1 MTDIKSLIKKRASIK
16 AKLTLFSTYLNVVK
30 SCEKLSETQLIEIEQ
45 RLNAFESLYEKYDT
59 LQIHLEEAVDEP
71 SEQYAERE
79 TFENLYYALIASARQ
94 LTLEESRPLKSRAE
108 GADKESP
115 RTQNIVLSANHL
127 NASKVVLLST
137 AVVKVSDAAGNLH
150 DARVLLDNGSTANFI
165 SEDFCRKLRI
175 HIYPVKSNVRGINDQ
190 ASACSHGC
198 TIRLKSD
205 HSNFEIGLD
214 CYVISKVSSSIP
226 STYVHKD
233 NISLPSNIVLA
244 DPNFYTPSSIDI
256 LVGAEI
262 FWGIIG
268 MNRITLGKNMPTLVE
283 SKLGWL

>member
-45 RLNAFESLYEKYDT
+45 RLNAFETLYEKYDT

-79 TFENLYYALIASARQ
+79 TFETCYYAVFFAR
-94 LTLEESRPLKSRAE
+94 TR
-108 GADKESP
+108 
-115 RTQNIVLSANHL
+115 
-127 NASKVVLLST
+127 
-137 AVVKVSDAAGNLH
+137 
-150 DARVLLDNGSTANFI
+150 
-165 SEDFCRKLRI
+165 
-175 HIYPVKSNVRGINDQ
+175 
-190 ASACSHGC
+190 
-198 TIRLKSD
+198 
-205 HSNFEIGLD
+205 LD

-268 MNRITLGKNMPTLVE
+268 MNRITLGNYCGKVLALCSLSFKPRRPRFAWTQGRQTTFVFVVVVRT
-283 SKLGWL
+283 SISS

>member
-1 MTDIKSLIKKRASIK
+1 MADIKGLIKKRASIK

-30 SCEKLSETQLIEIEQ
+30 SCEKLSDTQLIEIEQ
-45 RLNAFESLYEKYDT
+45 RLNTFESLYEKYDT

-71 SEQYAERE
+71 CEQYAERE
-79 TFENLYYALIASARQ
+79 EFENLYYALVASARQ
-94 LTLEESRPLKSRAE
+94 LV
-108 GADKESP
+108 G
-115 RTQNIVLSANHL
+115 SARKHL
-127 NASKVVLLST
+127 TGDSASEVVS

-175 HIYPVKSNVRGINDQ
+175 HTYPIKS
-190 ASACSHGC
+190 H
-198 TIRLKSD
+198 
-205 HSNFEIGLD
+205 
-214 CYVISKVSSSIP
+214 VSSSIP
-226 STYVHKD
+226 NTYVDTD
-233 NISLPSNIVLA
+233 NISLPSNLVLA

-268 MNRITLGKNMPTLVE
+268 MNRIPLGKNMPTLVE
-283 SKLGWL
+283 SKLGWLVTGVLQQPDHSSPNISSFVTLTDDLR